1 LLKVIVP
8 EDKSKLLRQI
18 KALEYQI
25 VRDTREK
32 DKQIHTEALEILK
45 DSIKK

>member
-1 LLKVIVP
+1 MLQVIVP
-8 EDKSKLLRQI
+8 EDNMKLQRQI

-25 VRDTREK
+25 KIDTREK
-32 DKQIHTEALEILK
+32 DKQIHTEALQRLK